1 MDRKG
6 IDLVFKGAQ
15 KKYPFL
21 VDWFLDSEADK
32 YLSILPINLV
42 INNKMTCKHFGYKE
56 CNHFLKRF
64 TNFNWVMDCDY
75 VKGDEI
81 YQEIYEYFSNG
92 YDMLPPEFCAWS
104 DIAFGVEIKKLTVS
118 LIYSDDYD
126 FPDPNSL
133 RS

>member
-21 VDWFLDSEADK
+21 VDWFMDSDAVMYK
-32 YLSILPINLV
+32 SILPINLV
-42 INNKMTCKHFGYKE
+42 IDSKMTCKHFGYKE

-64 TNFNWVMDCDY
+64 TNFHWVMDCD
-75 VKGDEI
+75 VIKGDEI
-81 YQEIYEYFSNG
+81 YEEIYRYFSNG
-92 YDMLPPEFCAWS
+92 YKMLPPEFCEWS

-126 FPDPNSL
+126 FPEPDSL